1 MAAIF
6 AFLIA
11 LGSSFIA
18 DRSVSLAMPVILAL
32 RIVAVLLGF
41 GFLLFTIAF
50 FTNFDQ
56 ATLITQVLAPG
67 FFGSIL
73 LLILNLLYL
82 PNVALAGL
90 SYVSGA
96 GYAVGAGTHL
106 SPLTQ
111 DIGQIP
117 ALPLLA
123 ALPVD
128 SNKWLLLF
136 SIVIIALGALLGYWT
151 ISLQERTSW
160 QSFFILMVMLTLL
173 AYLASGSLITQA
185 MGAVGV
191 SIWQFILAV
200 GGELFI
206 GLLAFKFIPRMKIFS
221 R

>member
-1 MAAIF
+1 
-6 AFLIA
+6 
-11 LGSSFIA
+11 
-18 DRSVSLAMPVILAL
+18 MPVILAL
-32 RIVAVLLGF
+32 RITALLLGF
-41 GFLLFTIAF
+41 GFLIYTIAF
-50 FTNFDQ
+50 FTNFGQ
-56 ATLITQVLAPG
+56 ATLITEVLAPG
-67 FFGSIL
+67 IFGSIL

-82 PNVALAGL
+82 PNVALAAI

-96 GYAVGAGTHL
+96 GFAVGAGTHL
-106 SPLTQ
+106 SPITQ

-151 ISLQERTSW
+151 VSLQERTSW

-173 AYLASGSLITQA
+173 AYFASGSLITQA

-200 GGELFI
+200 GSQLFI
-206 GLLAFKFIPRMKIFS
+206 GLLAFKFIPRMRVFS

>member
-1 MAAIF
+1 
-6 AFLIA
+6 
-11 LGSSFIA
+11 
-18 DRSVSLAMPVILAL
+18 MPIILAL
-32 RIVAVLLGF
+32 RIAALLLGF
-41 GFLLFTIAF
+41 GFLIYAIAF
-50 FTNFDQ
+50 FANFGQ
-56 ATLITQVLAPG
+56 ATLITEVLAPG
-67 FFGSIL
+67 IFGSVL

-82 PNVALAGL
+82 PNVALAAL

-96 GYAVGAGTHL
+96 GFAVGAGTHL
-106 SPLTQ
+106 SPITQ

-123 ALPVD
+123 ALPVN
-128 SNKWLLLF
+128 SNKWFLLF

-173 AYLASGSLITQA
+173 AYLASGSLITQV

-191 SIWQFILAV
+191 SIWQFMLAV
-200 GGELFI
+200 GGQILA